1 MSCCPHPYCRTTYKG
16 DPVRRGAFRGLV
28 VHYSADTGFPISSC
42 IVLSNYDLSFLSW
55 RTYRQGRWHS
65 VTLNDINPD
74 EMKES
79 RGKLQVTITRY
90 HTEIPI
96 LSCTFLPF
104 HYYDPFQKNQRK
116 PTFLLSIPF
125 HTFPYNNLN
134 PMRIPLVF
142 HWLNEKAQRSW
153 TVKLNERYD
162 KFW

>member
-1 MSCCPHPYCRTTYKG
+1 MSFCPHPYCRTTYRG

-55 RTYRQGRWHS
+55 RKYRQGRWQS

-79 RGKLQVTITRY
+79 RGKLQVTTTR
-90 HTEIPI
+90 HHIEIPI

-116 PTFLLSIPF
+116 PHSSYPF
-125 HTFPYNNLN
+125 HFTHSHTTIWIQWESPWCSTEWMKRLK
-134 PMRIPLVF
+134 
-142 HWLNEKAQRSW
+142 EAGQSS
-153 TVKLNERYD
+153 
-162 KFW
+162 

>member
-1 MSCCPHPYCRTTYKG
+1 MSFCPHPHCRTTYNG

-55 RTYRQGRWHS
+55 RKYRQGRWQS

-79 RGKLQVTITRY
+79 RGKLQVTTTR
-90 HTEIPI
+90 HHIEIPI

-116 PTFLLSIPF
+116 PHSSYPF
-125 HTFPYNNLN
+125 HFTHSHTTIWIQWESPWCSTEWMKRLK
-134 PMRIPLVF
+134 
-142 HWLNEKAQRSW
+142 EAGQSS
-153 TVKLNERYD
+153 
-162 KFW
+162 